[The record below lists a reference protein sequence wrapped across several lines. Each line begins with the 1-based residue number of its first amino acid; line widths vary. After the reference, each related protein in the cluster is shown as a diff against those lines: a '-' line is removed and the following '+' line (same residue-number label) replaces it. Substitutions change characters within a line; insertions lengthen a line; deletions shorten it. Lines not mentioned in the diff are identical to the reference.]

1 MNQHFK
7 TAAVISRQRARALYT
22 AASSPSVIAN
32 NYAPYL
38 LFDVSHSPRPSPRKL
53 PYQQPSEH
61 SQSEQS
67 PGSPATTLTSSY
79 TPTPFAAQA
88 PWLSGSTPTYAVPPP
103 LWLCPPLDTAWFPL
117 ALGIDVGPG
126 PWDLIRTSGKEK
138 QVEEV
143 VPPEKE
149 VPWSF
154 ECGAFGIPKAKAK
167 RKPVSSTDDDLG
179 LSVQVGEDSY
189 FVRPVSRVFRM

>member
-1 MNQHFK
+1 MNQHLK
-7 TAAVISRQRARALYT
+7 TAVVISRQRARALYT

-32 NYAPYL
+32 NYSPYL
-38 LFDVSHSPRPSPRKL
+38 LFDVSHSPRPSPRKV
-53 PYQQPSEH
+53 PFQQQPQH

-79 TPTPFAAQA
+79 GPTPFAAQA
-88 PWLSGSTPTYAVPPP
+88 PWVSSSTPAYSLPPP
-103 LWLCPPLDTAWFPL
+103 LWLCPPLDAAWFPL

-126 PWDLIRTSGKEK
+126 PWDLIRVAAGKEK
-138 QVEEV
+138 RSEEV
-143 VPPEKE
+143 VPSAEKE

-154 ECGAFGIPKAKAK
+154 ECGAFGIPKAKPK
-167 RKPVSSTDDDLG
+167 RKSVGGADDDLG

-189 FVRPVSRVFRM
+189 FVRPRGGIV